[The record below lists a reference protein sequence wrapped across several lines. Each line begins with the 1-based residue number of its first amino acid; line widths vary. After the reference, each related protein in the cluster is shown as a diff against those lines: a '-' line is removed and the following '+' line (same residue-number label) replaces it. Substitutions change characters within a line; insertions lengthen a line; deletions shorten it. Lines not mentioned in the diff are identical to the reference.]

1 MCKLQEQFIG
11 NSQELPNCSELK
23 CLKSLLIFS
32 DFFRINIKPQINLE
46 LNNDIHKIY
55 LWLYVGFVP
64 RTHFFVRLG
73 VGRTANTWRGWW
85 YIWLFFGWY
94 WTWHYLER
102 YFLVYS
108 TVTLFKNQKLFVQ
121 HNEKTKLNNTHLKYF
136 SLWGWIQ
143 WFWAETYLQ
152 LYNYIFWV
160 KSTKYSRM
168 PPPSRFKY

>member
-94 WTWHYLER
+94 CAWHYWKR
-102 YFLVYS
+102 YFLAYS
-108 TVTLFKNQKLFVQ
+108 TVTLFKIRSFSSNLLK
-121 HNEKTKLNNTHLKYF
+121 KLNLTIIVWLTVKMF
-136 SLWGWIQ
+136 FFRTSSVIVMLI
-143 WFWAETYLQ
+143 WADFADVLAGD
-152 LYNYIFWV
+152 
-160 KSTKYSRM
+160 
-168 PPPSRFKY
+168 